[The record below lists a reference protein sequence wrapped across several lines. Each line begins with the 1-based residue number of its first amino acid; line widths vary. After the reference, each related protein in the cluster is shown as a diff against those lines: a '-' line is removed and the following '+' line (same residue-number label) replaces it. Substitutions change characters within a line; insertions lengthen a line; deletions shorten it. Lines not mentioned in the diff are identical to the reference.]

1 MTPAS
6 VVAPAS
12 WSSGAM
18 LVALRASRGASR
30 SELARISGLSIST
43 VSTRLQPLIDAG
55 LVEESSPD
63 MAATGPGRPSKL
75 LTVSGRAGTILAVE
89 LSLHHAALSTMDF
102 SGGMRALEKREL
114 DLTED
119 PDVVTDRLAERVLAA
134 LQHDGSAAGLS
145 GVAVSVPGP
154 IDATRRQ
161 VVAPSRLPGWSGF
174 RLADALSD
182 RLEVPVLIENDA
194 NAMAVGERVG
204 QAPAVDDL
212 VFVKASSGIGCGIIC
227 KGELYRGATGL
238 AGDISHVRLGAGSDV
253 ACGCG
258 LRGCLEAT
266 SSGAALVRDLSRA
279 GLELA
284 SPAEVVSAA
293 AAGVEPVARAV
304 REAGQLLGEALAG
317 VVSFF
322 NPELVI
328 VGGVLGELELYLT
341 AVRAGIYGACSP
353 IITQQL
359 EVRGPTGGPDV
370 ALLGVGTLLLDE
382 LLCQTRVDA
391 QLAVRPEPA

>member
-1 MTPAS
+1 
-6 VVAPAS
+6 
-12 WSSGAM
+12 M
-18 LVALRASRGASR
+18 LAAVRALRGSSR
-30 SELARISGLSIST
+30 SELARMSGLSMST
-43 VSTRLQPLIDAG
+43 VSTRVQPLIEAD
-55 LVEESSPD
+55 LIEESVFDTGAS
-63 MAATGPGRPSKL
+63 GPGRPARL
-75 LTVSGRAGTILAVE
+75 LRVNRHAGTILAVE
-89 LSLHHAALSTMDF
+89 LSLHHAAVSTMDF
-102 SGGMRALEKREL
+102 AGGIRALEKVEI
-114 DLTED
+114 DLAQD
-119 PDVVTDRLAERVLAA
+119 PVVVTDLLTERILAA
-134 LQHDGSAAGLS
+134 TRRRDGVKHLA

-174 RLADALSD
+174 RLADALSE

-204 QAPAVDDL
+204 YAPAIDDL

-227 KGELYRGATGL
+227 RGQLYRGATGL
-238 AGDISHVRLGAGSDV
+238 AGDISHVRLGNGSDV

-266 SSGAALVRDLSRA
+266 SSGAALVRDLRRA
-279 GLELA
+279 GLDLSSPSEL
-284 SPAEVVSAA
+284 VAA
-293 AAGVEPVARAV
+293 ATAGVETVARAV

-328 VGGVLGELELYLT
+328 VGGVLGQLELYLT

-359 EVRGPTGGPDV
+359 EVHGPNGGPDV

-382 LLCQTRVDA
+382 LLCQARVDA
-391 QLAVRPEPA
+391 QLAVRPARR